1 MQGALT
7 RYRIIAWIV
16 GVVLIVLVVVGMP
29 LKYIGDDDTVVAAVG
44 PFHGFL
50 YMLYLA
56 ATFDLSRRVG
66 WPLRRMLLVMLAQ
79 HGPVLLV
86 LGRTGRHAQ
95 VGRRGRRRPTR
106 HGGVGKKSRC
116 ESALSPPA
124 IRIIPMFVIIGA
136 SHSSGSCVNAERR

>member
-66 WPLRRMLLVMLAQ
+66 WPLRRMLLVMLAGTVPFFSFWAERVVT
-79 HGPVLLV
+79 HKWAVEAV
-86 LGRTGRHAQ
+86 DA
-95 VGRRGRRRPTR
+95 
-106 HGGVGKKSRC
+106 
-116 ESALSPPA
+116 PPA
-124 IRIIPMFVIIGA
+124 M
-136 SHSSGSCVNAERR
+136 AE